1 MPLQRGSNG
10 LISRNL
16 AGQLACSPLDC
27 CETPPCPD
35 CCVEITSGA
44 FIDGAIKIFSFDGDN
59 TLEITITTPSGT
71 RYVCEDD
78 IITIAMVYLVDGVET
93 ASPISPFVIFDPAW
107 ELTAHDPPADLTQ
120 TKPGGWVYWE
130 SEVESEFSVSLKFN
144 GCYFNNISDLGAITI
159 DFPGIEEVIAIER
172 CNILSDCCRMV
183 AECEPCCLLLDP
195 VEGYV
200 NPLVWSWNAELLRFE
215 RLSYAFNGDIAYWIL
230 LWIEPEPG
238 EDVEDYAQ
246 WCLDGVWEFG
256 ISIGPANIESEVQLS
271 GIKTAVRVEACDFDV
286 SGDPT
291 PDPVTVTDVTELVIE
306 WNIEDGLGR
315 MEYEWALIR
324 DCAHPGCSAIDIQIE
339 LDHPTLE
346 LTMAEPLGI
355 ELFECEKIDI
365 GGCECGCPCCGGNLP
380 DTLTV
385 EWTYDG
391 VDYSFDL
398 GVTSQDACG
407 ENNNWYL
414 IEPTFENMFPNCGP
428 CGKFLASFG
437 GGCTEFDL
445 HNLRVNH
452 DCNLG
457 WALYLITASGTNLSI
472 AQSPA
477 APCDLPAVLSHCD
490 IDYTISD
497 GT

>member
-195 VEGYV
+195 VDDFV

-324 DCAHPGCSAIDIQIE
+324 DCAHPGCSAIGIQIE
-339 LDHPTLE
+339 FDHPTLE
-346 LTMAEPLGI
+346 LTLAEPLGI
-355 ELFECEKIDI
+355 ELFSCPPLEGEDC
-365 GGCECGCPCCGGNLP
+365 CECCCHCYLENATVTDLDITSGGTTWRLTAPVSLAVPEGGTCFWILGIYEEGNPANTGSVGLTFCNES
-380 DTLTV
+380 DGWTLQDPAGGGGWIDQTATGECTGEIFV
-385 EWTYDG
+385 TKP
-391 VDYSFDL
+391 
-398 GVTSQDACG
+398 GVTGSIT
-407 ENNNWYL
+407 
-414 IEPTFENMFPNCGP
+414 IE
-428 CGKFLASFG
+428 G
-437 GGCTEFDL
+437 GA
-445 HNLRVNH
+445 
-452 DCNLG
+452 DCPE
-457 WALYLITASGTNLSI
+457 I
-472 AQSPA
+472 
-477 APCDLPAVLSHCD
+477 
-490 IDYTISD
+490 
-497 GT
+497 